1 MYDLFLYRPIAGIE
15 MLNRTGS
22 GPGDEKKIGDGVPAL
37 LADVDAGVVD
47 EIMAYLKK

>member
-1 MYDLFLYRPIAGIE
+1 MYDLFLYRPSAG
-15 MLNRTGS
+15 N
-22 GPGDEKKIGDGVPAL
+22 EKKSGDGVPAL